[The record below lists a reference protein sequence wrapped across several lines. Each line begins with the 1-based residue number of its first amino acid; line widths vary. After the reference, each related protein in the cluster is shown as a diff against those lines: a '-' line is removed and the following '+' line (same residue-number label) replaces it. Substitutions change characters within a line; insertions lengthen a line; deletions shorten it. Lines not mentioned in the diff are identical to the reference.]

1 MSQGVYFSSHKK
13 RKTAFWLC
21 VFLGIFGGHYFY
33 VGRMGRGLLAM
44 FTLNFFFMGWFVDLI
59 RIWRGRFKDYN
70 GLPLID

>member
-33 VGRMGRGLLAM
+33 VGRIFRGILALC
-44 FTLNFFFMGWFVDLI
+44 TLNFLMIGWVFDLI
-59 RIWRGRFKDYN
+59 KIARGRFKDWN